1 MRADPPRPVRLTV
14 ELCLLCG
21 STSPAVPA
29 PDCAHGRV
37 ARLASLPDEVSDLVV
52 RIRRARHGIT
62 AALATLG
69 EIVEL
74 ERLAGRAKLTED
86 APVYDP
92 GDNVVFLRPRDT
104 YANDDGSPAVPPPQ
118 AAPRSPQR
126 LASQRPAPRSPQPAP
141 AAPSWSLSA
150 PEPSRR
156 RKRSAPSP
164 SGSQPAPLQASPS
177 SPPSPALGL
186 FDPPPSTGRRL

>member
-37 ARLASLPDEVSDLVV
+37 ARLAALPEDVSNLVV

-74 ERLAGRAKLTED
+74 ERLAGRARVTD
-86 APVYDP
+86 AAPVYDP

-118 AAPRSPQR
+118 ASPRAPQR
-126 LASQRPAPRSPQPAP
+126 LASRPPLTAP

-156 RKRSAPSP
+156 RKRSGPSP
-164 SGSQPAPLQASPS
+164 SGSQVAPLQASPPT